1 MSFSIFVD
9 LFFKIPKIWKLKNT
23 KKDQRFHNIIIFIFF
38 YMQYSY
44 VQVTFYFHKK
54 MVNFETQFF
63 PTKKLVSDIK
73 SVSMR

>member
-1 MSFSIFVD
+1 
-9 LFFKIPKIWKLKNT
+9 
-23 KKDQRFHNIIIFIFF
+23 
-38 YMQYSY
+38 MQYSY
-44 VQVTFYFHKK
+44 VQVIFYFHKK